1 MDVTLPDMWRA
12 SVRHAPVFGASGA
25 QLLKKP
31 RCGQRPASRMSR
43 SPTDGWSPS
52 SPGRVG
58 RWHRP
63 PGGWMWRGRRP
74 RSMPGQP
81 TRRRAG
87 FTPRCQPI
95 PPMAISTRATAILHA
110 DGMANAIVAATG
122 RRLRDLP
129 FALTETGTAGR
140 AGRRHPCEPSPG
152 LGQPESAPRPDLRA
166 AMRRRAAK
174 DIPPLTGRRAVVTV
188 PGRLGDARSSEER
201 YAADSRARPQHRPQA
216 LGNLGRTHVEQ
227 VFTVAQRGRFAG
239 EGPVVVFSRPR
250 RENALRVLLS
260 RHGGAVRVDHL
271 ATARVREC
279 KGCLSANLAHHQS
292 ALCPGSS
299 AQVPGIRLHA
309 VWAANQSVIRARLS
323 RLAAHWPIARR

>member
-12 SVRHAPVFGASGA
+12 SVRHAPVFAAPGA

-43 SPTDGWSPS
+43 SQTDGWSPS
-52 SPGRVG
+52 SPGRGG
-58 RWHRP
+58 RWHWP

-81 TRRRAG
+81 ARRRAG

-140 AGRRHPCEPSPG
+140 AGRRHLCEPSPG

-166 AMRRRAAK
+166 AMGRRAAK

-188 PGRLGDARSSEER
+188 PGRLG
-201 YAADSRARPQHRPQA
+201 
-216 LGNLGRTHVEQ
+216 GR
-227 VFTVAQRGRFAG
+227 
-239 EGPVVVFSRPR
+239 
-250 RENALRVLLS
+250 
-260 RHGGAVRVDHL
+260 
-271 ATARVREC
+271 
-279 KGCLSANLAHHQS
+279 
-292 ALCPGSS
+292 
-299 AQVPGIRLHA
+299 
-309 VWAANQSVIRARLS
+309 SVIRGKKCRRQPRSTPTSPSGFGKPRTNSRGASLHSRTTGAVCRGGTRRRL
-323 RLAAHWPIARR
+323 LAAEERKCPESPALQAWRCRSRGPSRHRQSAGM